1 MRSVIFTLAAFLC
14 AANLRASKPPA
25 VSSPKPNILFILID
39 DLGAKDLGCA
49 GSKFYRTPNIDR
61 LAREGMRFTD
71 AYAAC
76 QVCSPTRAAI
86 MTGKYPARLQITD
99 WLPGR
104 SDRPDQKLNRPR
116 IRQQLP
122 AEEITIAEALK
133 SAGYTTGHIG
143 KWHIGGKGSLPTD
156 HGFDVN
162 IGGTK
167 WGYPGK
173 WYPPYKQI
181 RRDGS
186 VNHITGLEDVPAGRY
201 LTDALNDKAIEFIEH
216 HTRSTDSGQAPKPFF
231 LHLSHY
237 TVHIPLEAPR
247 DLVAKYPVIN
257 DARGKQTN
265 AIYAAMIES
274 LDTGIGRILEK
285 LEELKI
291 ANNTIIFFTSDN
303 GGLCTLEGRYT
314 PATYNSPFREGKGF
328 IYEGGIRVPL
338 LVKWP
343 GKVKAGSVSKVPVSS
358 IDYYPTILQLA
369 GLKMPSGHAIDGV
382 DISGVLGGKVSDLK
396 RPLYWHYPHYSNQGG
411 KPAGAIREGRW
422 KLIQNFENG
431 SLELYDITSGREGRN
446 LVDTESKIA
455 AAMSRKL
462 EAWRRGN
469 GAQMMMPNPDYKPN
483 QQKPNGNIP
492 LLGRFADIHGVMLRF
507 EPMPHK
513 NTLGYWVNETDWAS
527 WEFHVSKPGAFD
539 VLVTQGC
546 GKGQGGSEVEFAV
559 GDQKLN
565 MTVKDT
571 GHFQNFIQRNIGRMK
586 LKTGKHTF
594 TVKPLKKAKNAVMD
608 LPRVLLQP
616 VRK

>member
-1 MRSVIFTLAAFLC
+1 MRSVLLFIAILC
-14 AANLRASKPPA
+14 ATDLSAAR
-25 VSSPKPNILFILID
+25 PNILFVLID
-39 DLGAKDLGCA
+39 DLGAKDLGCT

-61 LAREGMRFTD
+61 LAKQGMRFTD

-86 MTGKYPARLQITD
+86 MTGKYPARLHITD

-104 SDRPDQKLNRPR
+104 ADRPDQQLNRPQ

-122 AEEITIAEALK
+122 AEEVTIAEALK
-133 SAGYTTGHIG
+133 SAGYATAHIG
-143 KWHIGGKGSLPTD
+143 KWHIGGEGSLPTD

-173 WYPPYKQI
+173 WYPPYKQT

-186 VNHITGLEDVPAGRY
+186 VNHITGLEDVPEGRY
-201 LTDALNDKAIEFIEH
+201 LTDALNDKAISFIEH
-216 HTRSTDSGQAPKPFF
+216 NHDQPFF

-237 TVHIPLEAPR
+237 TVHIPLEAPME
-247 DLVAKYPVIN
+247 LVAKYPAIN

-274 LDTGIGRILEK
+274 LDNGIGRILKK
-285 LEELKI
+285 LDELKI
-291 ANNTIIFFTSDN
+291 ADNTAIFFTSDN
-303 GGLCTLEGRYT
+303 GGLCTLEGRHT
-314 PATYNSPFREGKGF
+314 PATYNSPYREGKGF

-343 GKVKAGSVSKVPVSS
+343 GRTKPGTVSKVPVCS
-358 IDYYPTILQLA
+358 IDYYPTILKMA
-369 GLKMPSGHAIDGV
+369 GLKIPQGHSVDGV
-382 DISGVLGGKVSDLK
+382 DITPLLSDPGKSLN

-411 KPAGAIREGRW
+411 KPAGAIREGKW
-422 KLIQNFENG
+422 KLIQHFENG
-431 SLELYDITSGREGRN
+431 VLELYDVTHGREGRN
-446 LVDTESKIA
+446 LIATESRVA
-455 AAMSRKL
+455 ASLSRKL
-462 EAWRRGN
+462 EAWRRSN
-469 GAQMMMPNPDYKPN
+469 GAQMMMPNPNYHPN
-483 QQKPNGNIP
+483 QQKPNGDIP
-492 LLGRFADIHGVMLRF
+492 LLCRYADIHGTMLRY

-527 WEFHVSKPGAFD
+527 WEFHVTRPGTFD
-539 VLVTQGC
+539 VIVTQGC
-546 GKGQGGSEVEFAV
+546 GTGQGGSEVEFAA
-559 GDQKLN
+559 GDQKLV

-586 LKTGKHTF
+586 LGAGKHLF

-608 LPRVLLQP
+608 LPRVVLQP
-616 VRK
+616 VR